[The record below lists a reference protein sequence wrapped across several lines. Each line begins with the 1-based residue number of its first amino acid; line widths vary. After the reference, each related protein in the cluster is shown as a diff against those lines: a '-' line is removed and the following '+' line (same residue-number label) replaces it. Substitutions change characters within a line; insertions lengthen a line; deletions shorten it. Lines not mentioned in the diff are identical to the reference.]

1 VTSHERISTGNVQA
15 DEILGGG
22 FPSNSINI
30 VMGQPGT
37 GKSIF
42 AEQLVFKNARDD
54 RPILYLTTL
63 SEPLA
68 KMVGYLQRFS
78 FFDED
83 KMGKSVLFEDIGP
96 QLVEGGI
103 RALLT
108 CVGQAIEAASPKVIV
123 IDSFRAL
130 HDLSPS
136 PLELR
141 RVLYELTGL
150 LTAFRTTVFFVGEYT
165 EDDAQRLPEFAVADG
180 IVQLM
185 RNPLSTRD
193 ERFLR
198 VVKLRGSA
206 YLEGLHAFRI
216 GRGGL
221 EIFPRLT
228 SPEIPESYTIVE
240 ERIPTGVEGL
250 DPLLGGGL
258 WRGSATLLAGP
269 TGAGKT
275 TAGLQFVLEG
285 VRRGE
290 ASLYAN
296 FQENPMQLARSLRGL
311 GADVEDAKRRGLQ
324 LLYASPVE
332 LQVDRV
338 IVSLFESIQRAGI
351 RRVVIDA
358 VGELV
363 SAASDPQRLHDYLYA
378 LVQHFTVRGITSLLL
393 FETTGGGPDSWFEAN
408 GVIGRFSYMSD
419 NIIIL
424 STASRRLSIVKSR
437 ATLHDL
443 DNHEVE
449 ITGGGLRVLAAGGA
463 VVPPGP
469 FPRSPLPTTS
479 AGDAWSKHVRRQ

>member
-1 VTSHERISTGNVQA
+1 MEA

-42 AEQLVFKNARDD
+42 AEQLVFSNAGDD

-68 KMVGYLQRFS
+68 KMVGYLQRFA

-83 KMGKSVLFEDIGP
+83 KVGKSVLFEDIGP
-96 QLVEGGI
+96 QLVEGGM
-103 RALLT
+103 RALL
-108 CVGQAIEAASPKVIV
+108 VYLQKAIEASSPKMIV

-141 RVLYELTGL
+141 HVLFELTGL
-150 LTAFRTTVFFVGEYT
+150 LTAFRTTAFLVGEYT
-165 EDDAQRLPEFAVADG
+165 DDDARRLPEFAVADG
-180 IVQLM
+180 IVQFM

-198 VVKLRGSA
+198 VLKLRGSA

-216 GRGGL
+216 GAGGL
-221 EIFPRLT
+221 EIFPRLV
-228 SPEIPESYTIVE
+228 SPEIPEQYTIVE
-240 ERIPTGVEGL
+240 ERISSGIEGL
-250 DPLLGGGL
+250 DPLLGGGF
-258 WRGSATLLAGP
+258 WRGSTTLLAGP

-285 VRRGE
+285 VRKGE
-290 ASLYAN
+290 ACLYAN
-296 FQENPMQLARSLRGL
+296 FQENPMQLDRSLRGL
-311 GADVEDAKRRGLQ
+311 GADVEDVKRRGLH
-324 LLYASPVE
+324 LIYASPVE
-332 LQVDRV
+332 LQVDRI
-338 IVSLFESIQRAGI
+338 IVSLFRQIQRAEI

-363 SAASDPQRLHDYLYA
+363 SSASDPQRLHDYLYA
-378 LVQHFTVRGITSLLL
+378 LVQHFTVRGVTSMLM
-393 FETTGGGPDSWFEAN
+393 FEITGGGPDSWFEAN
-408 GVIGRFSYMSD
+408 SASGRFSYMSD
-419 NIIIL
+419 NIVIL
-424 STASRRLSIVKSR
+424 STAKRRLSVVKAR

-443 DNHEVE
+443 GSHELE
-449 ITGGGLRVLAAGGA
+449 ITGQGLRVKDPIARSGSRRPLPATAAGE
-463 VVPPGP
+463 
-469 FPRSPLPTTS
+469 
-479 AGDAWSKHVRRQ
+479 

>member
-1 VTSHERISTGNVQA
+1 MNRQERVSTGNTEA

-42 AEQLVFKNARDD
+42 AEQLVFSNASDD

-68 KMVGYLQRFS
+68 KMVGYLQRFA

-83 KMGKSVLFEDIGP
+83 KVGKSVLFEDIGA
-96 QLVEGGI
+96 QLVEGGM
-103 RALLT
+103 RALL
-108 CVGQAIEAASPKVIV
+108 VYLQKAIEASSPKMIV

-141 RVLYELTGL
+141 HVLFELTGL
-150 LTAFRTTVFFVGEYT
+150 LTAFRTTAFLVGEYT
-165 EDDAQRLPEFAVADG
+165 EADAQRLPEFAVADG
-180 IVQLM
+180 IVQFM

-198 VVKLRGSA
+198 VLKLRGSA

-216 GRGGL
+216 GAGGL
-221 EIFPRLT
+221 EIFPRLV
-228 SPEIPESYTIVE
+228 SPEIPEQYTIVE
-240 ERIPTGVEGL
+240 ERISSGIEGL
-250 DPLLGGGL
+250 DPLLGGGF
-258 WRGSATLLAGP
+258 WRGSTTLLAGP

-285 VRRGE
+285 VRKGE
-290 ASLYAN
+290 ACLYAN
-296 FQENPMQLARSLRGL
+296 FQENPMQLDRSLRGL
-311 GADVEDAKRRGLQ
+311 GANVEEVKRRGLH
-324 LLYASPVE
+324 LIYASPVE
-332 LQVDRV
+332 LQVDRI
-338 IVSLFESIQRAGI
+338 IVQLFRQIQRAEI

-363 SAASDPQRLHDYLYA
+363 SSASDPQRLHDYLYA
-378 LVQHFTVRGITSLLL
+378 LVQHFTVRGVTSMLMV
-393 FETTGGGPDSWFEAN
+393 P
-408 GVIGRFSYMSD
+408 
-419 NIIIL
+419 
-424 STASRRLSIVKSR
+424 KSR
-437 ATLHDL
+437 SQ
-443 DNHEVE
+443 
-449 ITGGGLRVLAAGGA
+449 G
-463 VVPPGP
+463 
-469 FPRSPLPTTS
+469 
-479 AGDAWSKHVRRQ
+479 